1 MGIQFMNKKNL
12 PYVIVVFGI
21 SVFILF
27 LLRLSYVQY
36 SLKYIIDYF
45 DYLRFSKLLIVEI
58 LSWIMIGFSIFL
70 LKFDNSK

>member
-1 MGIQFMNKKNL
+1 MNKKNL

>member
-1 MGIQFMNKKNL
+1 MNKTNL
-12 PYVIVVFGI
+12 PYVIVGFGF

-27 LLRLSYVQY
+27 LLRLSYIQY
-36 SLKYIIDYF
+36 SLTTVIKYTE
-45 DYLRFSKLLIVEI
+45 YLRWSKLLIVEI